1 MTRGST
7 GHREAPRV
15 RVRDVLAVPEFLGVV
30 VAQVASEAGDQIARV
45 ALALL
50 VLSQSGSPLLAAAT
64 FAVSFVPSLLGAAIL
79 GPIADR
85 FSRRS
90 LMLGADVGR
99 AIAVG
104 MLALVAIPGTPWW
117 VLFGLL
123 FVAELFTPLFDSARL
138 ASIPDILG
146 SPAYVA
152 AGSGLSRAL
161 NLVNQ
166 ALGLVVGGI
175 IVQLTTPRVA
185 LFLDALSF
193 VLSFAVLAVTLQPRK
208 APLEATQSVGVLLR
222 DLAEGWR
229 YLMADPSRRA
239 FVLLGWALAAPL
251 AAPEAVALAYARD
264 TGEVDGWGGVL
275 MAAVVV
281 GAAIGSV
288 LIGRRP
294 LRDQL
299 DLVLPLAIGMG
310 LPLLVTGIEP
320 PIVILVLLWALS
332 GAAQC
337 FLIPVMSF
345 TTLLT
350 PNEQRG
356 RVVGIAAAGFAA
368 FTTVGYLVS
377 GWIATI
383 TSPAF
388 AVVVMAS
395 LGLVVAAAAY
405 LLWPATHLRADVR
418 RLEQAFAP

>member
-1 MTRGST
+1 M
-7 GHREAPRV
+7 V
-15 RVRDVLAVPEFLGVV
+15 I
-30 VAQVASEAGDQIARV
+30 AQIASEAGDQIARV

-50 VLSQSGSPLLAAAT
+50 VLAQSGSPLLAAGT
-64 FAVSFVPSLLGAAIL
+64 FAVSFVPSLLGSAVL
-79 GPIADR
+79 GPVADR

-99 AIAVG
+99 AISVG
-104 MLALVAIPGTPWW
+104 LLALLAVPGTPLWL
-117 VLFGLL
+117 LFGLL

-138 ASIPDILG
+138 ASIPDVLG
-146 SPAYVA
+146 NPAYVN

-161 NLVNQ
+161 NLSNQ
-166 ALGLVVGGI
+166 AIGLLVGGL

-193 VLSFAVLAVTLQPRK
+193 VLSFAVLAVTLRERP
-208 APLEATQSVGVLLR
+208 AALESTQSVGVLLR
-222 DLAEGWR
+222 DLGEGWTM
-229 YLMADPSRRA
+229 LMADPSRRA

-251 AAPEAVALAYARD
+251 AAPEAVALAYAAD
-264 TGEVDGWGGVL
+264 NGEVEGWGGAL

-281 GAAIGSV
+281 GAAVGSV
-288 LIGRRP
+288 IIGRRP

-299 DLVLPLAIGMG
+299 DLVLPLSIFMS
-310 LPLLVTGIEP
+310 LPLLLTGIEP
-320 PIVILVLLWALS
+320 PIALLVVLWAVS
-332 GAAQC
+332 GAAQA

-368 FTTVGYLVS
+368 FTTIGYLLS

-388 AVVVMAS
+388 AVVVMAV
-395 LGLVVAAAAY
+395 LGLAVAAVAY
-405 LLWPATHLRADVR
+405 LLWPATTLRHDVR
-418 RLEQAFAP
+418 GLETATP